1 MATGLTESA
10 NLIVEDGTGKDD
22 ANSYA
27 SIAEADAYAFDRQVG
42 PFIAWSAANESNK
55 VAALI
60 IATQYVDLRWRYVG
74 TITVEDAGSG
84 APQALKWPRGP
95 AFDADGIDV
104 SDEVADQIIDATLE
118 YAARAI
124 DPSTCEARALFFD
137 EENLDSANRFI
148 KLKREKLGPL
158 EEETRYSE
166 SRATSKIRDYGKA
179 DKIIRESGLLAASGE
194 RTVRA

>member
-1 MATGLTESA
+1 MASGLTEA
-10 NLIVEDGTGKDD
+10 GDLVVEDGTGKDD
-22 ANSYA
+22 ANSYS
-27 SIAEADAYAFDRQVG
+27 SIADADTYANERQVG
-42 PFIAWSAANESNK
+42 AFIAWKDADESNK

-74 TITVEDAGSG
+74 SISVEDAGAG
-84 APQALKWPRGP
+84 DPQALKWPRGP
-95 AFDADGIDV
+95 AVDADGIDV
-104 SDEVADQIIDATLE
+104 SDEVASQIIDATVE

-124 DPSTCEARALFFD
+124 DPTTLEARELLFD

-166 SRATSKIRDYGKA
+166 SRATSKLRDYGRA
-179 DKIIRESGLLAASGE
+179 DKIIRESGLLAGAGE